1 MGSYTLTYLAY
12 ALGQA
17 GLALWALRLLRQDR
31 SAAALTLLLPPAAV
45 VYDNVIIAL
54 GAYIGAG
61 PLLVALT
68 IPRFVGHALITPIW
82 IVTAVQFTLRAGTFK
97 RYRWGL
103 SLAAWILYGL
113 MVVIGLLNE
122 VVFYAGELVT
132 EGDVLYYTNIGRL
145 FTPPP
150 PSLTMLLVVLLC
162 GAVLLWRLHWPWML
176 LGSIPVLLSQA
187 LRTESTAFV
196 FINSGEVI
204 MSASLVLTLVFLR
217 NREADRKEETPP
229 QPGSR

>member
-1 MGSYTLTYLAY
+1 MGSYTFAYLLY

-17 GLALWALRLLRQDR
+17 SLAVWAFRLLKQDR
-31 SAAALTLLLPPAAV
+31 SAAAMTLMLPPAAV
-45 VYDNVIIAL
+45 VYDNLMIAL
-54 GAYIGAG
+54 GSYIGPG
-61 PLLVALT
+61 PLLQALT
-68 IPRFVGHALITPIW
+68 IPRFAGHALITPIW
-82 IVTAVQFTLRAGTFK
+82 IVTAVLLALRAGAFQRTAK
-97 RYRWGL
+97 GL
-103 SLAAWILYGL
+103 TLAAWILYGS

-132 EGDVLYYTNIGRL
+132 EGDVLYYTNVGRL

-162 GAVLLWRLHWPWML
+162 GAVVLWRTRWPWML

-187 LRTESTAFV
+187 LRTESAAFV

-217 NREADRKEETPP
+217 KREARARLE
-229 QPGSR
+229 G